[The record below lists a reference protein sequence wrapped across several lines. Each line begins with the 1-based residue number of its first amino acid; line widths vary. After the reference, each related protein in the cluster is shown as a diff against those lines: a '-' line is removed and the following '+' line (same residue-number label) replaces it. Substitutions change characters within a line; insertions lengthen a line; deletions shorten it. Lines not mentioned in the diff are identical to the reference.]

1 MCFFLKSRYVFQN
14 TDFVCL
20 KHMTRP
26 KAEPFSVKRIKLA
39 GYFPIYRRNLA
50 LAFPVVLSQLG
61 QVSVTLADTM
71 MVGHTGTTELAAASF
86 ANSVFLIGML
96 FGFGITMG
104 LTPLVGNAFSK
115 GKDNEVAVL
124 LKNGFTV
131 HILSAI
137 LLVLILGTASLF
149 LDRMGQPEA
158 VVRKAFPYFLILV
171 VSLFPLLLFYSVK
184 QFLEG
189 VGNTK
194 IAMMITLSANTVNI
208 ILNYILIFGKMGCPE
223 LGLNGAGIATLT
235 SRVLMP
241 LMLVPFLLINKPLMR
256 FFRVAWKVKIH
267 AGRIRRLL
275 AVGIPIG
282 FQIII
287 EVLTFS
293 LGAVMMGWLGKNT
306 LAAHQIA
313 MGMASTTYM
322 ASLGIGTGTT
332 ILVSH
337 ELGRNN
343 PEMIRRTVFASLH
356 MVFLFMSSMAV
367 LFMLLRQQLPFL
379 FTDDNVVV
387 QIAARLLVV
396 AGLFQIFDGLQVV
409 LASALRGLSDV
420 KIPMFIAFISYTLIG
435 LPVSYFCAFV
445 LKMDAVG
452 IWTGFLFGLACA
464 AVQFGIRLKKIIRFQ
479 N

>member
-1 MCFFLKSRYVFQN
+1 MRFFLKSRYVFQN
-14 TDFVCL
+14 REFVCL
-20 KHMTRP
+20 KHMTSP
-26 KAEPFSVKRIKLA
+26 KTEPFSIRKMKLA
-39 GYFPIYRRNLA
+39 GYFPLYRRNLT
-50 LAFPVVLSQLG
+50 LAFPVILSQLG
-61 QVSVTLADTM
+61 QVSVALADTM
-71 MVGHTGTTELAAASF
+71 MVGHAGTTELAAASF
-86 ANSVFLIGML
+86 ANSVFLVGML
-96 FGFGITMG
+96 FGFGVMMG
-104 LTPLVGNAFSK
+104 LTPLVGSAFSK
-115 GKDNEVAVL
+115 GKDTEVAAL

-137 LLVLILGTASLF
+137 VLVLIMGTVSLF

-158 VVRKAFPYFLILV
+158 VVQKAFPYFLILV
-171 VSLFPLLLFYSVK
+171 VSLFPLLLFYSIK

-189 VGNTK
+189 IGNTR
-194 IAMMITLSANTVNI
+194 IAMIITLSANTVNI
-208 ILNYILIFGKMGCPE
+208 VMNYLLIFGKMGCPE

-241 LMLVPFLLINKPLMR
+241 LMLVPFILKNKPLR
-256 FFRVAWKVKIH
+256 HFFRVAWKTGIH
-267 AGRIRRLL
+267 TGSIKRLL
-275 AVGIPIG
+275 SVGIPIG

-293 LGAVMMGWLGKNT
+293 LGAVMMGWLGKDT

-313 MGMASTTYM
+313 MGMASSTYM
-322 ASLGIGTGTT
+322 VSLGVGTGTT

-337 ELGRNN
+337 ESGRDNLG
-343 PEMIRRTVFASLH
+343 ILRRTVFASLH
-356 MVFLFMSSMAV
+356 LVFLFMSSMAV
-367 LFMLLRQQLPFL
+367 LFILLRQYLPFL
-379 FTDDNVVV
+379 FTEDNAVV

-420 KIPMFIAFISYTLIG
+420 KIPMLIAFISYTVIG

-445 LKMDAVG
+445 LGLGAVG